1 MPDYLTVR
9 SHGVVTYCD
18 GLIAR
23 IQEDQAEA
31 YLLSLVGS
39 PEHIQAT
46 SAHFTMGG
54 ASGRMQAGATVTWEF
69 ADFPG
74 AFDVN
79 VIEAR
84 PAERLVFDWP
94 DHHGTGMNRV
104 TFAFDEF
111 APGRTRVEVTESGW
125 QPTRAGLQSAYGNVM
140 GWTYMLAA
148 MRVWLDHGIATRPG
162 MFR

>member
-1 MPDYLTVR
+1 MTITADDMDFPVFCIFDHPAAAVFEA
-9 SHGVVTYCD
+9 VAD
-18 GLIAR
+18 PAR
-23 IQEDQAEA
+23 
-31 YLLSLVGS
+31 LS
-39 PEHIQAT
+39 Q
-46 SAHFTMGG
+46 HFTMGG